1 MLLEL
6 MHLSFLLMLLPILI
20 IPTVTRNILFKS
32 CFEIILISKWVT
44 QFSMYSVYQPLF
56 TDYLKILYDHDL
68 KFWEDDSRKIFEAH
82 LFQTLTNEFH
92 TNVLDHFA
100 TRDIQSLKEL
110 QIELSQVES
119 KYMVYEKENM
129 FTEFHDKYN
138 ETFGDHFKQIID
150 YLCITLP
157 SHEILSRY
165 KAFPIHP
172 PTIHTLASIEC
183 FKSSSIFDTNDDWS
197 NLPLEKLQL
206 QNSVTI
212 TDNEPNDE
220 EERSFF
226 DGPFDSYP
234 ELNEESNSL

>member
-1 MLLEL
+1 
-6 MHLSFLLMLLPILI
+6 MHLSFLFMLLPILI

-56 TDYLKILYDHDL
+56 TDYLKILYDDDL

-100 TRDIQSLKEL
+100 TRDIESLKEL
-110 QIELSQVES
+110 QIELNQVES
-119 KYMVYEKENM
+119 KYMVYKKENM

-150 YLCITLP
+150 YFIEIT
-157 SHEILSRY
+157 
-165 KAFPIHP
+165 K
-172 PTIHTLASIEC
+172 TIFC
-183 FKSSSIFDTNDDWS
+183 
-197 NLPLEKLQL
+197 
-206 QNSVTI
+206 
-212 TDNEPNDE
+212 
-220 EERSFF
+220 
-226 DGPFDSYP
+226 G
-234 ELNEESNSL
+234 